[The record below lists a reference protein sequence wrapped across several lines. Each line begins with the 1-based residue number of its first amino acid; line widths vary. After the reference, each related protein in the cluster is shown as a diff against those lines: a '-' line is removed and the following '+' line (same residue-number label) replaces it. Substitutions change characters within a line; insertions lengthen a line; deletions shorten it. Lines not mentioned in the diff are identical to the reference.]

1 MDVGREARHR
11 TVGAAIALLLLAA
24 LVPCLVHMEGSEAD
38 DLCLSFGPLASLGSV
53 PEPLPV
59 GPSVPSL
66 VAVYRVV
73 PADLPVPPP
82 KA

>member
-1 MDVGREARHR
+1 MHAGRGVRHR
-11 TVGAAIALLLLAA
+11 IAGAAIALLLLAA
-24 LVPCLVHMEGSEAD
+24 LVPCLVHMEGSEGD
-38 DLCLSFGPLASLGSV
+38 DLCLNFGPLASPGIV
-53 PEPLPV
+53 PEPLPA
-59 GPSVPSL
+59 VPSAAPV